1 MKASGLLDRLKSG
14 SLWSLL
20 ARVSGSLSALAVS
33 MMLARLLPV
42 EGLGAYFLFLQIITF
57 AALLAKMGMS
67 ASLQKV
73 LGIAAEREDWRT
85 VRVYMRIAALMLGS
99 VSALL
104 TLALYPSWGWFT
116 TSFLNAPALTG
127 FAVLILLAI
136 PLRAIEE
143 LGTTFFC
150 GVHEPNIGV
159 FLVDVPRQTALMLA
173 FGLLLLLLP
182 GKISIDV
189 ALWCYFAASAVSVLL
204 TFILAAR
211 WLRRRPVAVASPV
224 VEVSSAGFLAL
235 SFPMLMH
242 GGASLLMTSS
252 DIWILG
258 IFSTPQDV
266 AVYGAVV
273 RLAMLMAFALN
284 IVNMV
289 IPPMLAVLHDKGD
302 REGLELLLRTTAGWS
317 VYVVAPVLLLF
328 LLWGGDILAL
338 VFGEPFRAGAF
349 ILGVLAVAHSF
360 NALSGSPGM
369 LLQMSGYHHLL
380 MRLAIFWAVLGV
392 VANIAAVLPWGMEGV
407 AVATGLSI
415 IGMKISMVY
424 YARKLLQVNTWA
436 KVPTLKKRAA

>member
-1 MKASGLLDRLKSG
+1 
-14 SLWSLL
+14 
-20 ARVSGSLSALAVS
+20 

-42 EGLGAYFLFLQIITF
+42 EALGAYFLFLQIITF
-57 AALLAKMGMS
+57 AAMFAKMGMS
-67 ASLQKV
+67 GSLQKV
-73 LGIAAEREDWRT
+73 LGIAAEREDWRM
-85 VRVYMRIAALMLGS
+85 VRAYMRIAAFTLVLA
-99 VSALL
+99 SALL
-104 TLALYPSWGWFT
+104 TLALYPSWNWFT

-150 GVHEPNIGV
+150 GVHEPRIGV
-159 FLVDVPRQTALMLA
+159 FLVDVPRQSVLMLI
-173 FGLLLLLLP
+173 FGVLLLLP
-182 GKISIDV
+182 GKISMDV
-189 ALWCYFAASAVSVLL
+189 ALWCYFAASAASVVL

-211 WLRRRPVAVASPV
+211 WLHRRPVVVASPV
-224 VEVSSAGFLAL
+224 VEVSSVDFLAL

-258 IFSTPQDV
+258 IFSTPQNV

-273 RLAMLMAFALN
+273 RLAILMVFALN
-284 IVNMV
+284 LVNMV

-302 REGLELLLRTTAGWS
+302 REGLEQLLRTTAGWS
-317 VYVVAPVLLLF
+317 IYVVTPVLLVF
-328 LLWGGDILAL
+328 LLWGGEILAL
-338 VFGEPFRAGAF
+338 VFGESFRSGAS

-380 MRLAIFWAVLGV
+380 MRLAIFWAVFGV

-415 IGMKISMVY
+415 VGMKLSMVY
-424 YARKLLQVNTWA
+424 YARKHLQVNTWA
-436 KVPTLKKRAA
+436 RIPTLFKRAASN